1 MILLRPFSR
10 RWFFATLLVLA
21 GTAVLVRL
29 GIWQLDQL
37 AQRREFNVYV
47 ITQVSM
53 PSFELDD
60 TAMESAL
67 TLMEYRAVHVVGV
80 YDFSQQ
86 VVLRNQ
92 VYQDKIGVNILT
104 PLRIAGS
111 NRAVMVNR
119 GWIPIEDYLA
129 GDLHPFD
136 ELGTV
141 MVSGVIRLS
150 QEKPDFGKISD
161 PTPAPGAGRLEAWNL
176 ANIPRMDEQISYKLL
191 PVYIQQSPEPAWTAL
206 PYRTTP
212 NLELTEGP
220 HQSYAIQWFSF
231 AAVLFF
237 GYPFF
242 IRREE
247 KRLSEGKL
255 IHPSTQDRGERHV

>member
-119 GWIPIEDYLA
+119 GWIPI
-129 GDLHPFD
+129 GQRGHPSLPRKTRFW
-136 ELGTV
+136 
-141 MVSGVIRLS
+141 
-150 QEKPDFGKISD
+150 QDFGS
-161 PTPAPGAGRLEAWNL
+161 
-176 ANIPRMDEQISYKLL
+176 
-191 PVYIQQSPEPAWTAL
+191 
-206 PYRTTP
+206 
-212 NLELTEGP
+212 
-220 HQSYAIQWFSF
+220 
-231 AAVLFF
+231 
-237 GYPFF
+237 
-242 IRREE
+242 
-247 KRLSEGKL
+247 
-255 IHPSTQDRGERHV
+255 HPSAWSRQAGGLESGQHPQDG